1 MSARLAVAI
10 VAHSNRALLLE
21 ALAALTGPGSASE
34 PCELLVLDN
43 ASEDGTCAAVREA
56 FPAVKLI
63 EQPYRAG
70 FGANHN
76 RLLEQSTAEY
86 HLVLNDDATVEPG
99 TIDALVAY
107 LDAHP
112 EVAVAAPAVR
122 YPDGRHQAT
131 SFRFPDP
138 TTCLVSLVTLGQAGV
153 EQRVTGAPAA
163 VDWASGCA
171 LLLRR
176 SAIEI
181 TGPFDEGF
189 YMFSEET
196 DLQQRLHQRGFTTHV
211 VPQAIVRHHVRASTS
226 ADPSRR
232 IVEFWRSRRRY
243 WAKHHAGFSGTTAR
257 VALTGQYAALS
268 GLARLP
274 TLPGPLRRLKPTLPR
289 TELDLHVRNA
299 REGATGP
306 GLRESAA
313 EWNAAHGVA
322 P

>member
-21 ALAALTGPGSASE
+21 ALAALTGPGAPNE
-34 PCELLVLDN
+34 PYAILVLDN

-56 FPAVKLI
+56 YPAVELI
-63 EQPYRAG
+63 EQPFRAG

-76 RLLEQSTAEY
+76 RLLAHSTADY
-86 HLVLNDDATVEPG
+86 HFVLNDDATVEPG
-99 TIDALVAY
+99 AIDTLVAY

-112 EVAVAAPAVR
+112 EVAIAAPAVI

-138 TTCLVSLVTLGQAGV
+138 ATCLRSLVTLGQAGV
-153 EQRVTGAPAA
+153 EQRVTGTASA

-171 LLLRR
+171 LLVRR

-196 DLQQRLHQRGFTTHV
+196 DLQQRLHQRGFETHV
-211 VPQAIVRHHVRASTS
+211 VPQAVVRHHVRASTS

-232 IVEFWRSRRRY
+232 IVEFWRGRRRY
-243 WAKHHAGFSGTTAR
+243 WAKYHPGFSGTTAR
-257 VALTGQYAALS
+257 VALAGQYAALS
-268 GLARLP
+268 GLSRLP
-274 TLPGPLRRLKPTLPR
+274 TLPGPLRRLKPNLPR
-289 TELDLHVRNA
+289 TELDLHLRNA
-299 REGATGP
+299 LEGATGP